1 MIDFPKSIRSF
12 RFAFLGI
19 WQFFRNENNAKVH
32 LLVTVIV
39 LVAGYYFQL
48 ERNEWRWI
56 VAAIALVWITELVNT
71 AIEKLVD
78 LVSPD
83 FDPRAGA
90 IKDLA
95 AGAVLLSA
103 LAAVVIGGLIFW
115 PHLGQAWRNN

>member
-1 MIDFPKSIRSF
+1 MIDFPKSVRSF

-32 LLVTVIV
+32 LLATVVV
-39 LVAGYYFQL
+39 LLAGYYFRL
-48 ERNEWRWI
+48 SPNEWLWI
-56 VAAIALVWITELVNT
+56 VAAIALVWITEAVNT

-78 LVSPD
+78 LVSPH

-95 AGAVLLSA
+95 AGAVLLAA
-103 LAAVVIGGLIFW
+103 LAAVIIGLLIFW
-115 PHLGQAWRNN
+115 PHL